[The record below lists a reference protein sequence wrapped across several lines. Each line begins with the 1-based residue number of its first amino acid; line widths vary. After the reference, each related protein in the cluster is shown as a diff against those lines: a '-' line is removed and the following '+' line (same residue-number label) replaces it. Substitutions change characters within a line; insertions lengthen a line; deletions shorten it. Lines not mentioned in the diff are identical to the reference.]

1 MNRTI
6 KVLLERRFAE
16 DIYPNVEEFYD
27 TRKYLEIVQEI
38 DHKIIRT
45 RIARTTIVQ
54 YSITEER

>member
-6 KVLLERRFAE
+6 NVLLERRYVE
-16 DIYPNVEEFYD
+16 DVYLNVEEFYD

-38 DHKIIRT
+38 GHKTVRT
-45 RIARTTIVQ
+45 RIAKSAIIQ

>member
-6 KVLLERRFAE
+6 NVTLERRFVE
-16 DIYPNVEEFYD
+16 DVYPNVEEYYD

-38 DHKIIRT
+38 GHKTVRT
-45 RIARTTIVQ
+45 RIAKSAIIQ